1 MIYHVY
7 TRRLNMPK
15 KPTNIRLSEDAK
27 KLLTLLAQ
35 KLGLSQT
42 GVIELA
48 IREFAKKE
56 KISL

>member
-1 MIYHVY
+1 
-7 TRRLNMPK
+7 MPK

-56 KISL
+56 KIPL